1 MQMYIPSFLNLGGAL
16 ASPYLNYIL
25 EASISEYNTDFYS
38 RHLVGIPLMVRMG
51 SDGKLARGSV
61 NFVIKGRPQ
70 FNFCCA
76 NNYSMR
82 KIGRNL

>member
-51 SDGKLARGSV
+51 SDGKLRT
-61 NFVIKGRPQ
+61 FQRT
-70 FNFCCA
+70 
-76 NNYSMR
+76 NYHWHERQM
-82 KIGRNL
+82 IMFLLITCEEW

>member
-16 ASPYLNYIL
+16 SSPYLNYIL

-51 SDGKLARGSV
+51 SDGKLCRIFHEQSLSDLTLHC
-61 NFVIKGRPQ
+61 R
-70 FNFCCA
+70 
-76 NNYSMR
+76 
-82 KIGRNL
+82 